1 MPEVQKK
8 CKVVIVD
15 DHPVYMT
22 LLGDLLKRRLGFS
35 VVGMA
40 QSGQDGLEICRKTE
54 PDLVLIDMMMPEM
67 SGLELIK
74 HLRRQTPRVMLLAVS
89 GSVTRELIHMAF
101 VAGANAYFS
110 KSRSIEELLGK
121 LEALSKGRSE
131 MTPEE
136 ADALRWALRE
146 RRLRTEISTR
156 DLQLLRLFSDEVP
169 VKEIALRTGRTPSA
183 VYKAFKRIRQR
194 LDAKTDR
201 ELRVAAKGLGLVG
214 SKEGPR

>member
-15 DHPVYMT
+15 DHPVFAT
-22 LLGDLLKRRLGFS
+22 LLGDLLKHRLGFA
-35 VVGMA
+35 VAGMA
-40 QSGQDGLEICRKTE
+40 QSGQEGLEICRKTQ
-54 PDLVLIDMMMPEM
+54 PDLVLVDMMMPEM

-74 HLRRQTPRVMLLAVS
+74 HLRRRYPHLKLLAVS
-89 GSVTRELIHMAF
+89 GMVTRELIHMAY

-110 KSRSIEELLGK
+110 KSRSIDELLGK
-121 LEALSKGRSE
+121 LDAMSKGKSE
-131 MTPEE
+131 MAPEE

-146 RRLRTEISTR
+146 RRLRAEISAG

-169 VKEIALRTGRTPSA
+169 VKEIAQRTGRTPSA

-201 ELRVAAKGLGLVG
+201 DLRAAAKELGLLG
-214 SKEGPR
+214 SKEAPR